1 MAGQPDTCACG
12 KVRYLGKASAKAAA
26 RQIRGRGKGGRM
38 RAYQCGGGFWHLT
51 SQSTARTT
59 RFRERSARG

>member
-12 KVRYLGKASAKAAA
+12 KIRYLDKAPAKAAA
-26 RQIRGRGKGGRM
+26 RQIRGRGKGGGRM
-38 RAYQCGGGFWHLT
+38 RAYQCPGGFWHLT

-59 RFRERSARG
+59 RFRQRRGR